1 MIVCGVDEAGRG
13 PMIGPLVVAGIAIE
27 KSQIKKLTELGVRDS
42 KKLTPLA
49 RENLYKKITKLVDDY
64 AVLKISPKQVDAYVL
79 KHQLNHLEA
88 VCMAKIIKKLEP
100 SISYV
105 DSCDVNAA
113 RFGYVLTELT
123 KTGKIKSY
131 HHADSRFVVVSA
143 ASIVA
148 KVTRDRVI
156 AKLNK
161 KYDLG
166 SGYPSDAKTVQ
177 FVKDWFYK
185 HGQLPDFIR
194 KSWAPVKLVVKNYAL
209 A

>member
-1 MIVCGVDEAGRG
+1 VIVCGVDEAGRG
-13 PMIGPLVVAGIAIE
+13 SMIGPLVVAGIAIE
-27 KSQIKKLTELGVRDS
+27 KSKIKALGELGVRDS

-49 RENLYKKITKLVDDY
+49 RERLYKKITRLVDDY
-64 AVLKISPKQVDAYVL
+64 DVSKSSPAQIDSHVL
-79 KHQLNHLEA
+79 KHRLNHLEA
-88 VCMAKIIKKLEP
+88 AQMAKIIKKLQP

-105 DSCDVNAA
+105 DSCDVNAK
-113 RFGYVLTELT
+113 RFGQELASLS

-131 HHADSRFVVVSA
+131 HHADSRFLVVSA
-143 ASIVA
+143 ASIIA
-148 KVTRDRVI
+148 KVTRDRTI

-161 KYDLG
+161 NFELG

-177 FVKDWFYK
+177 FVRDWFYK
-185 HGQLPDFIR
+185 YGQMPDFVR